1 MAALKIALTQLAS
14 MLNLQY
20 TVLSTKGDELEAQ
33 QVAFAAIADIKDSG
47 CLDESVTPF
56 LYGYL

>member
-1 MAALKIALTQLAS
+1 MAVLKNALTQLAS

-33 QVAFAAIADIKDSG
+33 QVAFAAIADITKRLG
-47 CLDESVTPF
+47 EPLRV
-56 LYGYL
+56 YLIK